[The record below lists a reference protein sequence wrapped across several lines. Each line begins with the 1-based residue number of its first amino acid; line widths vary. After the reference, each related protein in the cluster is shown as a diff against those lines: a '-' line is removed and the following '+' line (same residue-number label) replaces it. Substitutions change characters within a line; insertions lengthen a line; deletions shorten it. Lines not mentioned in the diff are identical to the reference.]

1 MSLTDTIIQYKKEN
15 ILVICFNKPK
25 KKNALDS
32 NMYQE
37 VKEIFQKAT
46 TDDEIAAVVITG
58 TGNFYSSGNDLSYI
72 PKTDEEYLEFMKV
85 LRNFIR
91 AFIVFPKILIALVNG
106 PAVGIAA
113 TSLPLCDLVL
123 ASDNSYFSTPFT
135 KLGFVAEGCSTL
147 TFPRI
152 MGDRK
157 ALEMLLF
164 NYKLSAK
171 EALECGFINYVYKH
185 DEFQIKAWDKIK
197 EITELPTI
205 PMFATKKLIRH
216 QIQEQLLKINDKEL
230 QKIIQIKTNRLM
242 KFENENSKL

>member
-123 ASDNSYFSTPFT
+123 ASDN
-135 KLGFVAEGCSTL
+135 
-147 TFPRI
+147 
-152 MGDRK
+152 